1 LRSRYLDAVEDGIA
15 MTAPLHGIK
24 VLDVTRVLAGPW
36 CTMTLA
42 DLGAEVWK
50 IENPAGGDDTR
61 SWTPPSVEGIS
72 TYFLAANRNKKSV
85 AVDLKTAQGRAIV
98 AELAAKADVLV
109 ENLRPS
115 SLRSAGL
122 AYEQLSAINPRLIHC
137 SISGYGRDGPFA
149 ERAGYDFV
157 MQAETG
163 FMSITGEIAGEPM
176 RLGVAFVDL
185 AAGSNAAQAI
195 LAALYARERT
205 GTGQS
210 IDIALFDSALHFLA
224 NIASGYLNTGIGP
237 TRFGNAH
244 ASIVPYQLFDT
255 ADGCIALAV
264 GNDQQYRR
272 LCCDVLGC
280 DGLWTDARFRTNAAR
295 TRNREQ
301 LIPRLAAELGRHATA
316 VLLSKLRQ
324 HGIPAGTVRSVADAF
339 ASQEALARDVV
350 VTAAHPRLDQVRMV
364 RSPLRLSGSPTVAAI
379 APPGLGQH
387 TSEVLAS
394 VLGYSAAQIAALER
408 QGAVACGDA
417 PVTSR

>member
-1 LRSRYLDAVEDGIA
+1 MA
-15 MTAPLHGIK
+15 APLDGVK

-61 SWTPPSVEGIS
+61 AWMPPSVDGIS

-85 AVDLKTAQGRAIV
+85 AVDLKTAEGRAIV

-109 ENLRPS
+109 ANLRPS

-122 AYEQLSAINPRLIHC
+122 AYDSLSAINPRLIHC
-137 SISGYGRDGPFA
+137 SISGYGREGAFA

-157 MQAETG
+157 MQAEAG
-163 FMSITGEIAGEPM
+163 FMSITGEVAGEPM

-185 AAGSNAAQAI
+185 AAGANATQAI

-205 GTGQS
+205 GVGQA

-224 NIASGYLNTGIGP
+224 NIASGYLNTGVGP

-264 GNDQQYRR
+264 GNDPQYRR

-280 DGLWTDARFRTNAAR
+280 QELWTDDRFRTNAAR
-295 TRNREQ
+295 TRNREV
-301 LIPRLAAELGRHATA
+301 LIPRLQAEIGRHATA
-316 VLLSKLRQ
+316 AFLSKLTE
-324 HGIPAGTVRSVADAF
+324 HGIPGGAVRSVAEAF
-339 ASQEALARDVV
+339 ASQEARARDVV
-350 VTAAHPRLDQVRMV
+350 VTAAHPHLKEVRMV
-364 RSPLRLSGSPTVAAI
+364 RSPLRLSGSPTVAPI

-387 TSEVLAS
+387 TREVLAS
-394 VLGYSAAQIAALER
+394 VLAYPAERIAELER
-408 QGAVACGDA
+408 QGAVVCADA
-417 PVTSR
+417 P

>member
-1 LRSRYLDAVEDGIA
+1 MA
-15 MTAPLHGIK
+15 APLDGIK

-61 SWTPPSVEGIS
+61 SWTPPAVEGIS
-72 TYFLAANRNKKSV
+72 TYFLAANRNKKSL
-85 AVDLKTAQGRAIV
+85 AVDLKTSAGRAIV
-98 AELAAKADVLV
+98 AALAAQADVLV
-109 ENLRPS
+109 ANLRPA

-122 AYEQLSAINPRLIHC
+122 AYDDLSAINPKLIHC
-137 SISGYGRDGPFA
+137 SISGYGGAGPFA

-157 MQAETG
+157 MQAESG

-185 AAGSNAAQAI
+185 AAGANATQAI
-195 LAALYARERT
+195 LAALYARGRT
-205 GTGQS
+205 GVGQS

-224 NIASGYLNTGIGP
+224 NIASGYLNTGVGP

-255 ADGCIALAV
+255 TDGSIALAV

-280 DGLWTDARFRTNAAR
+280 EALWTDERFRTNAAR
-295 TRNREQ
+295 TKNREVLLPWLQ
-301 LIPRLAAELGRHATA
+301 AEIGRHATA
-316 VLLSKLRQ
+316 VLLSKLQ
-324 HGIPAGTVRSVADAF
+324 QLGIPAGAVRSVPDAF
-339 ASQEALARDVV
+339 ASPEALARDVV
-350 VTAAHPRLDQVRMV
+350 VTAVHPQLKEVRMV
-364 RSPLRLSGSPTVAAI
+364 RSPLRLSGSPTVAPV

-387 TSEVLAS
+387 TREVLAS
-394 VLGYSAAQIAALER
+394 VLSYSAAQIAELER
-408 QGAVACGDA
+408 EGAVVCADA
-417 PVTSR
+417 P

>member
-1 LRSRYLDAVEDGIA
+1 MD
-15 MTAPLHGIK
+15 APLDGIK

-61 SWTPPSVEGIS
+61 SWTPPAAEGIS
-72 TYFLAANRNKKSV
+72 TYYLSANRNKKSV
-85 AVDLKTAQGRAIV
+85 AVDLKTPEGRAVV
-98 AELAAKADVLV
+98 AALAARADVLV

-122 AYEQLSAINPRLIHC
+122 DHDRLRAINPRLIAC

-149 ERAGYDFV
+149 EQAGYDFV

-163 FMSITGEIAGEPM
+163 FMAITGEVAGEPM

-185 AAGSNAAQAI
+185 AAGGNATQAI

-205 GTGQS
+205 GMGQS
-210 IDIALFDSALHFLA
+210 IDIALYDSALHFLA
-224 NIASGYLNTGIGP
+224 NIASGYLNTGDNP

-255 ADGCIALAV
+255 VDGCVALAV
-264 GNDQQYRR
+264 GNNQQFRR
-272 LCCDVLGC
+272 LCGDVLGC
-280 DGLWTDARFRTNAAR
+280 PELGSDDRFGTNAAR
-295 TRNREQ
+295 TRNRDV
-301 LIPRLAAELGRHATA
+301 LIPQLQAAMARHQTEP
-316 VLLSKLRQ
+316 LLSRLKQ
-324 HGIPAGTVRSVADAF
+324 YGIPAGAVRSVADAF
-339 ASQEALARDVV
+339 ASPEAQARDVV
-350 VTAAHPRLDQVRMV
+350 MAAAHPRLGQVRMV
-364 RSPLRLSGSPTVAAI
+364 RSPLRLSGSPTVPPV

-387 TSEVLAS
+387 TRAVLSDVLA
-394 VLGYSAAQIAALER
+394 YTAAQIAALER
-408 QGAVACGDA
+408 KGAVVCADSEA
-417 PVTSR
+417 AAVPSP

>member
-1 LRSRYLDAVEDGIA
+1 MA
-15 MTAPLHGIK
+15 APLDGIK

-85 AVDLKTAQGRAIV
+85 AVDLKTSAGRAIV
-98 AELAAKADVLV
+98 AALAAKADVLV
-109 ENLRPS
+109 ANLRPA

-122 AYEQLSAINPRLIHC
+122 AYHDLSAINPKLIHC
-137 SISGYGRDGPFA
+137 SISGYGGDGPFA

-185 AAGSNAAQAI
+185 AAGANATQAI

-205 GTGQS
+205 GKGQS

-224 NIASGYLNTGIGP
+224 NIASGYLNTGVGP

-255 ADGCIALAV
+255 ADGSVALAV

-280 DGLWTDARFRTNAAR
+280 EALWTDERFRTNAAR
-295 TRNREQ
+295 TKNREV
-301 LIPRLAAELGRHATA
+301 LLPRLQAEIGRHATA
-316 VLLSKLRQ
+316 ALLSKLRQ
-324 HGIPAGTVRSVADAF
+324 HGIPGGAVRSVADAF
-339 ASQEALARDVV
+339 ASPEALARDVV
-350 VTAAHPRLDQVRMV
+350 VTAAHPRLKEVRMV
-364 RSPLRLSGSPTVAAI
+364 RSPLRLSGSPTVAPV
-379 APPGLGQH
+379 APPGLGQN
-387 TSEVLAS
+387 TREVLGC
-394 VLGYSAAQIAALER
+394 VLAYSAAQIAELER
-408 QGAVACGDA
+408 EGAVVCADA
-417 PVTSR
+417 S

>member
-1 LRSRYLDAVEDGIA
+1 MAG
-15 MTAPLHGIK
+15 PLEGIK

-61 SWTPPSVEGIS
+61 AWTPPSVEGIS

-85 AVDLKTAQGRAIV
+85 ALDLKTPQGRAV
-98 AELAAKADVLV
+98 AAALAAKADVLV
-109 ENLRPS
+109 SNLRPA
-115 SLRSAGL
+115 SLQAAGL
-122 AYEQLSAINPRLIHC
+122 DYERLRAVNPRLVHC
-137 SISGYGRDGPFA
+137 SISGYGGEGPFA
-149 ERAGYDFV
+149 GRPGYDFV

-185 AAGSNAAQAI
+185 AAGSNATQAI
-195 LAALYARERT
+195 LAALYGRERT
-205 GTGQS
+205 GTGQA

-224 NIASGYLNTGIGP
+224 NIASGYLNTGDDP
-237 TRFGNAH
+237 ARFGNAH

-280 DGLWTDARFRTNAAR
+280 AELWDEERFRTNALR
-295 TRNREQ
+295 TKHREV
-301 LIPRLAAELGRHATA
+301 LIPRLQAAIGRAATA
-316 VLLSKLRQ
+316 PLLSALRQ
-324 HGIPAGTVRSVADAF
+324 HGIPGGAVRSVAEAF
-339 ASQEALARDVV
+339 ASPEALAREAVV
-350 VTAAHPRLDQVRMV
+350 AAAHPRLEEVRMV
-364 RSPLRLSGSPTVAAI
+364 RSPLRLSATPTVAPV

-387 TSEVLAS
+387 TRAVLSGVLA
-394 VLGYSAAQIAALER
+394 YSAERIAELER
-408 QGAVACGDA
+408 QGAVVCADGS
-417 PVTSR
+417 P

>member
-1 LRSRYLDAVEDGIA
+1 MVAALDGV
-15 MTAPLHGIK
+15 K

-72 TYFLAANRNKKSV
+72 TYFLSANRNKKSV
-85 AVDLKTAQGRAIV
+85 AVDLKTPQGRAIV

-122 AYEQLSAINPRLIHC
+122 AYDRLRTLNPQLIQC
-137 SISGYGRDGPFA
+137 SISGYGRDGPFG

-157 MQAETG
+157 MQAESG
-163 FMSITGEIAGEPM
+163 FMAITGEVAGEPM

-185 AAGSNAAQAI
+185 AAGANATQAI

-205 GTGQS
+205 GMGQS
-210 IDIALFDSALHFLA
+210 IDIALHDSALHFLA
-224 NIASGYLNTGIGP
+224 NIASGYLNTGDNP

-244 ASIVPYQLFDT
+244 ASIVPYQLLDT
-255 ADGCIALAV
+255 ADGRVALAV
-264 GNDQQYRR
+264 GNNQQYRR
-272 LCCDVLGC
+272 LCCEVLGC
-280 DGLWTDARFRTNAAR
+280 PDLWSDERFRSNAAR
-295 TRNREQ
+295 TQNREV
-301 LIPRLAAELGRHATA
+301 LVPRLRAEFARHSTEQ
-316 VLLSKLRQ
+316 LLSRLRQ
-324 HGIPAGTVRSVADAF
+324 HGIPAGAVRSVADAF
-339 ASQEALARDVV
+339 GSKEALAREVV
-350 VTAAHPRLDQVRMV
+350 MAAAHPQLGQVRMV
-364 RSPLRLSGSPTVAAI
+364 RSPLRLSGSPTVAPT

-387 TSEVLAS
+387 TREVLAD
-394 VLGYSAAQIAALER
+394 VLAYSAERIAALER
-408 QGAVACGDA
+408 QRAVVCADLPA
-417 PVTSR
+417 AAASSP

>member
-1 LRSRYLDAVEDGIA
+1 MAG
-15 MTAPLHGIK
+15 PLEGIK

-61 SWTPPSVEGIS
+61 SWTPPSVQGIS

-85 AVDLKTAQGRAIV
+85 AVDLKTPQGRTVA

-109 ENLRPS
+109 SNLRPA
-115 SLRSAGL
+115 SLQSAGL
-122 AYEQLSAINPRLIHC
+122 AYEHLRAVNPRLVHC
-137 SISGYGRDGPFA
+137 SISGYGSEGPFA
-149 ERAGYDFV
+149 GRPGYDFV

-185 AAGSNAAQAI
+185 AAGANATQAI
-195 LAALYARERT
+195 LAALYGRERT
-205 GTGQS
+205 GTGQA

-224 NIASGYLNTGIGP
+224 NIATGYLNTGDDP
-237 TRFGNAH
+237 ARFGNAH

-280 DGLWTDARFRTNAAR
+280 AELWEDQRFRNNALR
-295 TRNREQ
+295 TQHREE
-301 LIPRLAAELGRHATA
+301 LIPRLQEAIGRAATA
-316 VLLSKLRQ
+316 PLLSALRQ
-324 HGIPAGTVRSVADAF
+324 HGIPGGAVRSVAQAL
-339 ASQEALARDVV
+339 ASPEALAREAVV
-350 VTAAHPRLDQVRMV
+350 AAAHPRLGEVRMV
-364 RSPLRLSGSPTVAAI
+364 RSPLRLSATPTVAPV

-387 TSEVLAS
+387 TRAVLAG
-394 VLGYSAAQIAALER
+394 VLAYSAERIAELER
-408 QGAVACGDA
+408 QGAVVCADA
-417 PVTSR
+417 PP

>member
-1 LRSRYLDAVEDGIA
+1 MA
-15 MTAPLHGIK
+15 APLDGIK

-61 SWTPPSVEGIS
+61 SWTPPAVEGIA
-72 TYFLAANRNKKSV
+72 TYFLAANRNKKSL
-85 AVDLKTAQGRAIV
+85 AVDLKTPAGRAIV
-98 AELAAKADVLV
+98 AALAARADVLV
-109 ENLRPS
+109 ANLRPA
-115 SLRSAGL
+115 SLRAAGL
-122 AYEQLSAINPRLIHC
+122 AYDDLSTINPRLIHC
-137 SISGYGRDGPFA
+137 SISGYGGEGPFA

-185 AAGSNAAQAI
+185 AAGANAAQAI
-195 LAALYARERT
+195 LAALYARGHT
-205 GTGQS
+205 GMGQS

-224 NIASGYLNTGIGP
+224 NIASGYLNTGVDP

-255 ADGCIALAV
+255 TDGSIALAV
-264 GNDQQYRR
+264 GTDQQYRR

-280 DGLWTDARFRTNAAR
+280 EALWTDERFRTNAGR
-295 TRNREQ
+295 TKNREVLLPSLQ
-301 LIPRLAAELGRHATA
+301 AEMGRHTTA
-316 VLLSKLRQ
+316 VLLSKLQQ
-324 HGIPAGTVRSVADAF
+324 HGIPAGAVRSVADAF
-339 ASQEALARDVV
+339 ASPEALARDVV
-350 VTAAHPRLDQVRMV
+350 VTAAHPRLKEVRMV
-364 RSPLRLSGSPTVAAI
+364 RSPLRMSGSPTVAPV

-387 TSEVLAS
+387 TREVLAS
-394 VLGYSAAQIAALER
+394 VLAYSAPQIAELER
-408 QGAVACGDA
+408 AGAVVCADA
-417 PVTSR
+417 P

>member
-1 LRSRYLDAVEDGIA
+1 MA
-15 MTAPLHGIK
+15 APLDGIK

-50 IENPAGGDDTR
+50 IENPSGGDDTR
-61 SWTPPSVEGIS
+61 SWTPPSVDGIS

-85 AVDLKTAQGRAIV
+85 AVDLKTPQGRAVV
-98 AELAAKADVLV
+98 AALAARADVLV
-109 ENLRPS
+109 ANLRPS

-122 AYEQLSAINPRLIHC
+122 DYEQASAINPRLVHC
-137 SISGYGRDGPFA
+137 SISGYGREGPFA
-149 ERAGYDFV
+149 ERPGYDFV

-185 AAGSNAAQAI
+185 AAGANATQAI

-205 GTGQS
+205 GMGQS
-210 IDIALFDSALHFLA
+210 IDIALYDSALHFLA
-224 NIASGYLNTGIGP
+224 NIASGYLNTGDNP

-255 ADGCIALAV
+255 ADGSIALAV

-280 DGLWTDARFRTNAAR
+280 QELWTDARFATNALR
-295 TRNREQ
+295 TANREV
-301 LIPRLAAELGRHATA
+301 LIPGLQAQIGGHATA
-316 VLLSKLRQ
+316 ELLSRLNQ
-324 HGIPAGTVRSVADAF
+324 HGIPGGAVRSVAEAF
-339 ASQEALARDVV
+339 GSPEALARDVV
-350 VTAAHPRLDQVRMV
+350 VTAAHPRLGEVRTV
-364 RSPLRLSGSPTVAAI
+364 RSPLRLSGTPTVASV

-387 TSEVLAS
+387 TGEVLAR
-394 VLGYSAAQIAALER
+394 VLAYSPAQIAELER
-408 QGAVACGDA
+408 QGAVVCASA
-417 PVTSR
+417 S

>member
-1 LRSRYLDAVEDGIA
+1 MA
-15 MTAPLHGIK
+15 APLDGIK

-50 IENPAGGDDTR
+50 IENPSGGDDTR
-61 SWTPPSVEGIS
+61 SWTPPSVDGIS

-85 AVDLKTAQGRAIV
+85 AVDLKTPQGRAVV
-98 AELAAKADVLV
+98 AALAAKADVLV
-109 ENLRPS
+109 ANLRPS

-122 AYEQLSAINPRLIHC
+122 DYEQVSAINPRLVHC

-149 ERAGYDFV
+149 ERPGYDFV

-185 AAGSNAAQAI
+185 AAGANAAQAI
-195 LAALYARERT
+195 LAALCARERT

-224 NIASGYLNTGIGP
+224 NIASGYLNTGDNP

-255 ADGCIALAV
+255 TDGSIALAV

-272 LCCDVLGC
+272 LCRDVLGC
-280 DGLWTDARFRTNAAR
+280 QELWTDARFATNALR
-295 TRNREQ
+295 TANREV
-301 LIPRLAAELGRHATA
+301 LIPWLQAEIGRHATTE
-316 VLLSKLRQ
+316 LLSRLNQ
-324 HGIPAGTVRSVADAF
+324 HGIPGGAVRSVAEAF
-339 ASQEALARDVV
+339 ASPEALARDVV
-350 VTAAHPRLDQVRMV
+350 VTAAHPRLGEVRTV
-364 RSPLRLSGSPTVAAI
+364 RSPLRLSGTPTVASV

-387 TSEVLAS
+387 TREVLAG
-394 VLGYSAAQIAALER
+394 VLAYSPAQIAELER
-408 QGAVACGDA
+408 QGAVVCADA
-417 PVTSR
+417 S